1 MIGKP
6 PEDTARATGEIQT
19 RKRRNRV
26 GDTAQLG
33 NARVDIPIAI
43 QADGNAQRA
52 AAAHLGQTPHIKE
65 IKSEGGHRKSKV

>member
-1 MIGKP
+1 M
-6 PEDTARATGEIQT
+6 
-19 RKRRNRV
+19 V

-52 AAAHLGQTPHIKE
+52 AAAHLEQTPP
-65 IKSEGGHRKSKV
+65 KSKIKVATESIQSQSIISKRSIRSEE

>member
-1 MIGKP
+1 M
-6 PEDTARATGEIQT
+6 
-19 RKRRNRV
+19 V

-52 AAAHLGQTPHIKE
+52 AAAHLELTPPK
-65 IKSEGGHRKSKV
+65 IKSGHRINAKVRV